1 MLIKHCISEWEE
13 KNLYINLVGPSLW
26 WGPFGTIR
34 RQWLDNITGYFREF
48 MVGMWI
54 VVGSDSE

>member
-1 MLIKHCISEWEE
+1 
-13 KNLYINLVGPSLW
+13 LYINLVGPGLW
-26 WGPFGTIR
+26 WGPLGTLR

-48 MVGMWI
+48 LVGMWI